1 MPAPLQRRLLPPLNI
16 VRGFEAAAELGVTHG
31 AVSRQIHLL
40 EEWLGAPALFRRLN
54 RDVTLTPEGGLDDH
68 VTA

>member
-16 VRGFEAAAELGVTHG
+16 VRAFEAAARQSRFKHAAAELGVTHR
-31 AVSRQIHLL
+31 AVSRQIPLL

-54 RDVTLTPEGGLDDH
+54 RGVL
-68 VTA
+68 